1 MLVTFSSNI
10 SLFAM
15 ARKLKVAVSGLG
27 RMGARHAVNF
37 LERTPRAELVAAC
50 DPGAEALAWA
60 KNRLEPSGVTVYAS
74 FDEMLAHPGLEAVI
88 VAGITTEHAPQ
99 SIRAIRAGKN
109 VLCEKPLSTDLDISQ
124 GVLDVAKQY
133 PHLKVMTGF
142 SRRFDQSY
150 RDAWQKV
157 DAGDIGRPVVFRSQT
172 CDKYRDDDYF
182 IGYSKTSGSIFV
194 DASVHDI
201 DLALWYMGQDSIVKS
216 VSAVGTC
223 ARYQGLKEYGDVDN
237 GVAIVEF
244 WGGKIAYFYACRMM
258 AVGQH
263 DMTEVIG
270 THGKLT
276 VNANPTHNLVE
287 HHESTG
293 IRRQIGQT
301 YWDRFEPAFI
311 RESNEFTEAIL
322 DDKPLPFKLS
332 GAVKALSIGSAL
344 QESLRT
350 GRKINYDEIGQ
361 RIEERAVKL

>member
-1 MLVTFSSNI
+1 MVRT
-10 SLFAM
+10 
-15 ARKLKVAVSGLG
+15 LKVAVSGLG
-27 RMGARHAVNF
+27 RMGARHAINYF
-37 LERTPRAELVAAC
+37 EKTPRAELVAVC
-50 DPGAEALAWA
+50 DPNPETMAWA
-60 KNRLEPSGVTVYAS
+60 KTRFEGVAVYAD
-74 FDEMLAHPGLEAVI
+74 FDEMLAHPGIEAVI
-88 VAGITTEHAPQ
+88 VSGITTEHAPQ
-99 SIRAIRAGKN
+99 SIRAIKAGKH
-109 VLCEKPLSTDLDISQ
+109 VLCEKPLSTDVQISQ

-150 RDAWQKV
+150 RNAWKKA

-201 DLALWYMGQDSIVKS
+201 DLALWFFGSDSVVKS

-223 ARYQGLKEYGDVDN
+223 ARYQGLKQYGDVDN
-237 GVAIVEF
+237 GVGIVEF
-244 WGGKIAYFYACRMM
+244 WSGKIAYFYACRMM

-276 VNANPTHNLVE
+276 INANPVHDLVE
-287 HHESTG
+287 HHEATG
-293 IRRQIGQT
+293 IRREIAQT

-322 DDKPLPFKLS
+322 DDKPLPFKLA
-332 GAVKALSIGSAL
+332 GAVQSLQIGSYL
-344 QESLRT
+344 QEALRT
-350 GRKINYDEIGQ
+350 GKKLNFDEIGN
-361 RIEERAVKL
+361 RVSENLSKL

>member
-1 MLVTFSSNI
+1 MVRT
-10 SLFAM
+10 
-15 ARKLKVAVSGLG
+15 LKVAVSGLG
-27 RMGARHAVNF
+27 RMGARHAINYF
-37 LERTPRAELVAAC
+37 EKTPRAELVAVC
-50 DPGAEALAWA
+50 DPNAETMAWA
-60 KNRLEPSGVTVYAS
+60 KSRFEGVAVYAD
-74 FDEMLAHPGLEAVI
+74 FDEMLAHPGIEAVI
-88 VAGITTEHAPQ
+88 ISGITTEHAPQ
-99 SIRAIRAGKN
+99 SIRAIKAGKH
-109 VLCEKPLSTDLDISQ
+109 VLCEKPLSTDVQISQ

-150 RDAWQKV
+150 RNAWKKA

-201 DLALWYMGQDSIVKS
+201 DLALWFFGSDSVVKS

-223 ARYQGLKEYGDVDN
+223 ARYPGLKQYGDVDN
-237 GVAIVEF
+237 GVGIVEF
-244 WGGKIAYFYACRMM
+244 WSGKIAYFYACRMM

-276 VNANPTHNLVE
+276 INANPVHDLVE
-287 HHESTG
+287 HHEATG
-293 IRRQIGQT
+293 IRREIAQT

-311 RESNEFTEAIL
+311 RESNEFTAAVL
-322 DDKPLPFKLS
+322 DDTALPFKLA
-332 GAVKALSIGSAL
+332 GAVQSLQIGAYL
-344 QESLRT
+344 QEALRT
-350 GRKINYDEIGQ
+350 GKKLNFDEIGN
-361 RIEERAVKL
+361 RVPENLSKL